1 VEENLAGA
9 GFGSTA
15 TLGCVVFSISI
26 NSDAIDSCETRT
38 AKSGCATEH
47 HRSLVGRGF
56 SRDIQMATI
65 AAFRP

>member
-26 NSDAIDSCETRT
+26 NSDAIDSCKTRT
-38 AKSGCATEH
+38 AKSGCPTQP
-47 HRSLVGRGF
+47 HRSLVGRCF
-56 SRDIQMATI
+56 SSDIEKARI
-65 AAFRP
+65 GAFRP